1 MLIII
6 GNDANLETGAFA
18 RYIIAKGDL
27 VLRIPDG
34 VSLKEA
40 STMGVAIGTVA
51 MGLYQILGL
60 PYPGQSK
67 SDGGPI
73 FIYGGSTATGTV
85 AIQFAKL

>member
-1 MLIII
+1 MLIIT

-34 VSLKEA
+34 VSWEEA
-40 STMGVAIGTVA
+40 STTGVAFGTVA
-51 MGLYQILGL
+51 MGLYKILGL
-60 PYPGQSK
+60 PYPGK
-67 SDGGPI
+67 SGSDNAPI
-73 FIYGGSTATGTV
+73 LIYGGSTATGTV